1 MTMRQ
6 RAEQGAVINNTG
18 GERSGAFLPG
28 TIWITGLS
36 ASGKSTLGEWLKAA
50 LVKRGVHDVD
60 LLDGEEVRQRVGRAY
75 GFSTHERNQMSLKL
89 AELAEGSVQQ
99 GRIVIVCAISHVREV
114 RQRIRQRL
122 GRFLEVYLQCPVEV
136 CSQRDPKGHYAK
148 AFAGHYENFIG
159 VTEPYQVSEDPDV
172 VLETGTQSVTD
183 CAEVL
188 LERTLAFLTGQGE
201 PPP

>member
-1 MTMRQ
+1 MAMRQ
-6 RAEQGAVINNTG
+6 RA
-18 GERSGAFLPG
+18 AFLPG

-36 ASGKSTLGEWLKAA
+36 ASGKSTLGKRLKTA
-50 LVKRGVHDVD
+50 LVTRGVREVD
-60 LLDGEEVRQRVGRAY
+60 LLDGEEVRQRLGGTY
-75 GFSTHERNQMSLKL
+75 GFSTDERNRMTLKL
-89 AELAEGSVQQ
+89 AELAEASLQR

-114 RQRIRQRL
+114 RQRVRQRL

-136 CSQRDPKGHYAK
+136 CSRRDPNGHYAK

-172 VLETGTQSVTD
+172 ILETGTHPITH

-188 LERTLAFLTGQGE
+188 LERTLAFLARQGE
-201 PPP
+201 PPPGSAVELEAQRR